1 MLRSIGRLG
10 ASACTMRSQHPQ
22 DDLRRSAVKNLDEA
36 GVSRDVA
43 RSISGHKTDA
53 MYTRYNIA
61 DVKRKRKALE
71 LVQEFREVQAS
82 EAAKESNVV
91 AMRK

>member
-1 MLRSIGRLG
+1 MSARLG
-10 ASACTMRSQHPQ
+10 RPPAKRLVSGASWFH
-22 DDLRRSAVKNLDEA
+22 DLRRSAVKNLDEA

-43 RSISGHKTDA
+43 KSVSGHKTDA
-53 MYTRYNIA
+53 MYTRYNIT

-71 LVQEFREVQAS
+71 LVQEFRELQAS
-82 EAAKESNVV
+82 EAAQESNVV

>member
-1 MLRSIGRLG
+1 M
-10 ASACTMRSQHPQ
+10 
-22 DDLRRSAVKNLDEA
+22 KNLDEA

-43 RSISGHKTDA
+43 KSISGHKTDA
-53 MYTRYNIA
+53 MYTRYNVA

-82 EAAKESNVV
+82 EAAKESNLV

>member
-1 MLRSIGRLG
+1 
-10 ASACTMRSQHPQ
+10 
-22 DDLRRSAVKNLDEA
+22 
-36 GVSRDVA
+36 
-43 RSISGHKTDA
+43 

-71 LVQEFREVQAS
+71 LVQEFREAQAS
-82 EAAKESNVV
+82 EATQESNVV